1 MIAEI
6 GHLSLWLALVF
17 ALVQGVAPML
27 GVRSTNQGWLLL
39 ARPTAWMQWF
49 CLSIGLLAL
58 GYAFVENDFTIRYV
72 SEHSNSL
79 LPIGYRISAIWGGHE
94 GSLLLWVWMLSLW
107 GLLVSVLRGNV
118 PLQMNSLVLSVMGLV
133 GVGFL
138 LFMLLTSNPFDRLLP
153 WFPLD
158 GADLNPLLQDP
169 GLIIH
174 PPMLYMGYVGFSVAF
189 AFAIAGL
196 ISGNLDPTWARW
208 ARPWTTVAWC
218 FLTVGI
224 ALGSWWA
231 YYELGWGGWWF
242 WDPVENASF
251 MPWLCGTAL
260 IHSLAVAEKR
270 GLFRSWTVF
279 LAILAFSLSLLG
291 TFLVRSGVL
300 TSVHAFANDPERG
313 RFILG
318 FLAVVVGG
326 SFSLFAV
333 RAPTLRAQT
342 GFAWLSR
349 ESFLLM
355 NNLIL
360 LVAAFVVLLGTL
372 FPLIG
377 EWLDIKVSVRSPYF
391 NAFFVPLT
399 LLLMAVLVPGM
410 LSNWKRQQ
418 GDVLVRKLMWLVPVS
433 IVIGSGLVWL
443 AGELPFAGWL
453 AICLCVYVW
462 LMHAADIVMKARAF
476 RQGTLRGLRRLTA
489 GYFGMVVAHCGMA
502 LLVAGVTLVS
512 FQHKEHDVRMS
523 PGEVT
528 EVGGYE
534 FAFTELVD
542 HDGPNYKAK
551 RAVFNVSR
559 HGEPVAVML
568 PEKRNYLSG
577 GQIMTEA
584 AIDPGLM
591 RDLYVALGEPLDDTA
606 WAVRIYYKPGVRWL
620 WLGALIMAIGGALA
634 ISDKRY
640 RAKKKIAQED
650 AEHATA

>member
-1 MIAEI
+1 MIAEV
-6 GHLSLWLALVF
+6 GHLSLWLALLF
-17 ALVQGVAPML
+17 ALVQGIAPLL
-27 GVRSTNQGWLLL
+27 GMRSSNSGWTLI
-39 ARPTAWMQWF
+39 AQPVAWMQWF
-49 CLSIGLLAL
+49 CLSVGLVAL
-58 GYAFVENDFTIRYV
+58 GYAFVQNDFTLKYV

-79 LPIGYRISAIWGGHE
+79 LPLGYRISAIWGGHE
-94 GSLLLWVWMLSLW
+94 GSLLLWVWMLAFW
-107 GLLVSVLRGNV
+107 GLLVSIFRGRV
-118 PLQMNSLVLSVMGLV
+118 PTDVNALVLAVMGLV

-138 LFMLLTSNPFDRLLP
+138 LFMLLTSNPFDRILP

-196 ISGNLDPTWARW
+196 LSGNLDPTWARW

-218 FLTVGI
+218 FLTIGI

-326 SFSLFAV
+326 SFTLFAL
-333 RAPTLRAQT
+333 RAPVLRAQT
-342 GFAWLSR
+342 GFAWISR
-349 ESFLLM
+349 ESFLLI

-399 LLLMAVLVPGM
+399 LLLMFKLVPGM
-410 LSNWKRQQ
+410 LSNWKRQSPEILRNK
-418 GDVLVRKLMWLVPVS
+418 VLQLL
-433 IVIGSGLVWL
+433 L
-443 AGELPFAGWL
+443 ASLAVGAAMAWWAGNLPWQGWL
-453 AICLCVYVW
+453 AFSLCAYIW
-462 LMHAADIVMKARAF
+462 LAHGMDLVQKARAF
-476 RQGTLRGLRRLTA
+476 RQGILRGMRRLTP
-489 GYFGMVVAHCGMA
+489 GYYGMVLAHSGLA
-502 LLVAGVTLVS
+502 LVVAGVTMVS
-512 FQHKEHDVRMS
+512 FNEQESDLRMAEGDS
-523 PGEVT
+523 AV
-528 EVGGYE
+528 VGGY
-534 FAFTELVD
+534 AFVFSQLGER
-542 HDGPNYKAK
+542 DGPNFHAV
-551 RAVFNVSR
+551 RATFDVSR
-559 HGEPVAVML
+559 DGQPVATL
-568 PEKRNYLSG
+568 HPEKRNYFSG
-577 GQIMTEA
+577 GQVMTEA
-584 AIDPGLM
+584 AIDGGLS
-591 RDLYVALGEPLDDTA
+591 RDLYVALGEPLDAQA
-606 WAVRIYYKPGVRWL
+606 WAVRIYYKPGIAWL
-620 WLGALIMAIGGALA
+620 WLGALIMALGGALA
-634 ISDKRY
+634 VIDKRY
-640 RAKKKIAQED
+640 RVRRPEPRES
-650 AEHATA
+650 EHVAA